1 MARTRK
7 IAPQDIEQNK
17 EEVVSDVEQQ
27 KEEMVSDLIDVSCDK
42 YNVLY
47 LPEND
52 FVEFKNGK
60 ATVNKKQ
67 YEALKDMGVI

>member
-1 MARTRK
+1 
-7 IAPQDIEQNK
+7 
-17 EEVVSDVEQQ
+17 
-27 KEEMVSDLIDVSCDK
+27 MVSDLIDVSCDK
-42 YNVLY
+42 YNVVY